1 MCKSDQL
8 EHLIRSIDCEWT
20 LNEQLFVL
28 LLTEHVVSL
37 RWQIVC
43 IDAHH
48 DRLVLLLLEIVQHVQ
63 VLVDRGVLLKGV
75 DGGVEM
81 RLVSLLGQCVA
92 EDRILKILEDAGV
105 RDNLLK
111 RLLVDGDP

>member
-1 MCKSDQL
+1 
-8 EHLIRSIDCEWT
+8 
-20 LNEQLFVL
+20 
-28 LLTEHVVSL
+28 
-37 RWQIVC
+37 
-43 IDAHH
+43 
-48 DRLVLLLLEIVQHVQ
+48 
-63 VLVDRGVLLKGV
+63 VLLKGV